1 MNEFFKFLI
10 IYYFSLI
17 CPSLFIIKTALQYP
31 FMSLLKA
38 NNIQLLKNIAAE
50 TIWPTRCA
58 ICDKT
63 GFLLCPKCAANLSF
77 IDSNKSCNV
86 CGEPFGKIQCCGCS
100 PIDKTLTEEEK
111 VNYKPN
117 YRQCL
122 SVVRLDKNSGR
133 IVALCK
139 DAGERRL
146 SAVMAYFMSKT
157 IPRFWI
163 DENTFI
169 AYIPSSKDAVTRR
182 GFDHCELL
190 AKELS
195 AILKIPYIK
204 CFESPKSK
212 DQRNLGRIDRAK
224 NLKGIFSLLKNARN
238 FMNDSNPNI
247 ILIDD
252 VYTTGSTL
260 NSAAKVLKN
269 SGANKIYCITFA
281 RTF

>member
-1 MNEFFKFLI
+1 MSFLNA
-10 IYYFSLI
+10 SN
-17 CPSLFIIKTALQYP
+17 IKV
-31 FMSLLKA
+31 F
-38 NNIQLLKNIAAE
+38 KNIAAE

-58 ICDKT
+58 ICDKS
-63 GFLLCPKCAANLSF
+63 GYLLCPKCAASLIF
-77 IDSNKSCNV
+77 IDSNKACSV
-86 CGEPFGKIQCCGCS
+86 CGEPFGQIQCCGCS

-117 YRQCL
+117 YNQCL

-146 SAVMAYFMSKT
+146 SRVMAYFMSKA
-157 IPRFWI
+157 IPRYWI
-163 DENTFI
+163 NKNTRI
-169 AYIPSSKDAVTRR
+169 VYIPSSKEAVTRR

-190 AKELS
+190 ANELS
-195 AILKIPYIK
+195 SILKISYIK
-204 CFESPKSK
+204 CFERPKSK
-212 DQRNLGRIDRAK
+212 DQRKLGRTERVK
-224 NLKGIFSLLKNARN
+224 NLKDMFALSTNAKKLISEN
-238 FMNDSNPNI
+238 NLSI

-260 NSAAKVLKN
+260 NSAAKELKN
-269 SGANKIYCITFA
+269 FGANKIYCITFA